1 MDCLRVVER
10 FSRRKVKKIES
21 DGEFE
26 RENLKFGENLGIGR
40 SREAVFGCPIDQQEL
55 EKVIW

>member
-40 SREAVFGCPIDQQEL
+40 SSEAVFGCPIDQQEL
-55 EKVIW
+55 EMVTW

>member
-1 MDCLRVVER
+1 MVER

-40 SREAVFGCPIDQQEL
+40 SSEAVFGCPIDQQEL
-55 EKVIW
+55 EMVT